1 MIEVPFD
8 AEIMIEVNQEIN
20 MTTLQKTCN
29 DWISNRLNVV
39 VTAGGVEQSA
49 VVKTFLNS
57 QWPLLKPLRRII

>member
-39 VTAGGVEQSA
+39 VTAGGVGQSV